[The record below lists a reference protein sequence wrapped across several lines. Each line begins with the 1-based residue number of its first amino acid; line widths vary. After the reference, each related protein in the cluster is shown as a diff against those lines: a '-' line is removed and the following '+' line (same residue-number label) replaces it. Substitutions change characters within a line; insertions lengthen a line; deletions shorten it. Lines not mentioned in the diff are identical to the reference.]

1 MFHDIPRPI
10 LNRMTALEAA
20 DSRDRADGTSR
31 MQRLRQIP
39 PETGRFLVLIA
50 ASAPEGKF
58 IEIGTS
64 AGYSALWLSLA
75 LRERSVKLHT
85 FEMLPEKV
93 KLARETFRLADIEDQ
108 IELISAD
115 ARQHLTDI
123 QQIAFCF
130 LDAEKDVYQNCYDLA
145 IPNLVPGGLLI
156 ADNVISHQKDLQSFV
171 NRAYEDTRVDS
182 VIVPIGK
189 GLLLCRKV
197 TS

>member
-1 MFHDIPRPI
+1 MFHNLPQPI
-10 LNRMTALEAA
+10 LDRMTELEAA
-20 DSRDRADGTSR
+20 DTRDRADGTSR

-39 PETGRFLVLIA
+39 PETGRFLALIA
-50 ASAPEGKF
+50 ASAPKGKF

-75 LRERSVKLHT
+75 LRERSVKLQT
-85 FEMLPEKV
+85 FEVLPEKLN
-93 KLARETFRLADIEDQ
+93 LARETFRLAEIENRID
-108 IELISAD
+108 LIPAD
-115 ARQHLTDI
+115 ARQHLADI

-130 LDAEKDVYQNCYDLA
+130 LDAEKEVYQNCYDLV

-156 ADNVISHQKDLQSFV
+156 ADNVISHQEDLQSFV
-171 NRAYEDTRVDS
+171 DHAYADKRVDS

-189 GLLLCRKV
+189 GLLLCRKL